1 MQPVFYFRSFV
12 LKIEQNDYDDPTVY
26 EFRPFSEAC
35 VKKGLSALRG
45 NKFAFGMQR
54 VLHKSFLSWK
64 LRVQKQ
70 SRKFKRIVFFSH
82 TESMKLTR
90 ASSY

>member
-12 LKIEQNDYDDPTVY
+12 LKTEQNDYDDPIVY

-35 VKKGLSALRG
+35 VKQGLSALCG
-45 NKFAFGMQR
+45 SKFPFGMQR

-64 LRVQKQ
+64 LSVKQ